1 MHPIKVRLLCTKVFN
16 TKMCLVYDITE
27 KLKKNLKN
35 WRVFEMESV
44 NTFPGEN

>member
-1 MHPIKVRLLCTKVFN
+1 MHPIKVRLLCTKV
-16 TKMCLVYDITE
+16 CLVYDITE

-44 NTFPGEN
+44 ITFPGEN